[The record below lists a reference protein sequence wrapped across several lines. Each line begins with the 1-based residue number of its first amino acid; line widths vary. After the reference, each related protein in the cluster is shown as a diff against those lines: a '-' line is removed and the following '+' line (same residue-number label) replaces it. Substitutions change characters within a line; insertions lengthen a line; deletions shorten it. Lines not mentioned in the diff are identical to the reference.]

1 MSLRSETHR
10 FRLRRADWVRN
21 GDALRQVRT
30 RVFVEEQA
38 VPSELEWDDDD
49 ARAVHLLAEDE
60 RSRPIGTARFIETGQ
75 IGRMAVL
82 PEWRGLGVGS
92 ALLREMLRI
101 AEESRCPGPFLN
113 AQVSALPFYQRMG
126 FEPVG
131 EPFDEAGIPHR
142 RMILGCQPHE

>member
-1 MSLRSETHR
+1 MTATMSLGPETRTFH
-10 FRLRRADWVRN
+10 LRRADWVRD

-49 ARAVHLLAEDE
+49 ARAIHLLAEDDA
-60 RSRPIGTARFIETGQ
+60 SSPIGTARFMETGQ

-82 PEWRGLGVGS
+82 PEWRGRKVGS
-92 ALLREMLRI
+92 ALLREALSI
-101 AEESRCPGPFLN
+101 ARASDYPAPFLN
-113 AQVSALPFYQRMG
+113 AQISALRFYQRMG

-131 EPFDEAGIPHR
+131 EQFDEAGIPHR
-142 RMILGCQPHE
+142 RMMLRT

>member
-1 MSLRSETHR
+1 MILHSETHR

-38 VPSELEWDDDD
+38 VPSALEWDDDD
-49 ARAVHLLAEDE
+49 ARAIHLLAEDE
-60 RSRPIGTARFIETGQ
+60 TSRPVGTARLIETGQ

-101 AEESRCPGPFLN
+101 AGESGCTAPFLN
-113 AQVSALPFYQRMG
+113 AQVSALPFYERLG
-126 FEPVG
+126 FESVG

-142 RMILGCQPHE
+142 RMILRR